1 MATKKPVKKAPAKKV
16 TPRTKIS
23 KTKNS
28 GNKVEA
34 PIDNPSKEH
43 KSRVVDARHIKIE
56 AVANGFIIEASNPI
70 TFEKHVARD
79 KEEVVK
85 KVKRFLGLK

>member
-1 MATKKPVKKAPAKKV
+1 MATKKPVKRKPARKSAPATKAPN
-16 TPRTKIS
+16 P
-23 KTKNS
+23 KNS